1 MRLLFILM
9 ICAAQCMAQSFNDSI
24 HKKYPFIKVDK
35 NEIENATSIAPFITK
50 LQQLKVNSISHI
62 NVIHIGDSHLQ
73 AGDFTAIMRKKLQV
87 QFGNAGRGLVV
98 PLKVARTNEPSNYRS
113 SSNIRWKA
121 RRNVIKNDSIDIGI
135 GGVTIKTEDVN
146 ADLKLRI
153 FDDGAL
159 DYASTKVRIYH
170 AKNIDNFDI
179 AVKDSANNILGKCSD
194 DAERSTMYSTV
205 EFVNPVHEINLSLLG
220 ADKKNTSIFGFVF
233 ENNNNGLLYHSMGVN
248 GAEYRHYNASK
259 YFVEQAATLNP
270 DLYIISLGTNEAYAP
285 NFSTADFYN
294 QIDTFV
300 TALRN
305 ANPAVNIL
313 ITTPGDA
320 NKKKKYKN
328 KNNKKAGD
336 TIKEYCIK
344 NNVAYY
350 DLMNVMGGYGSIN
363 KWFARGLANKD
374 HLHLTVAGYQLQGAL
389 LYNALMKTYENNFA
403 K

>member
-1 MRLLFILM
+1 MLM
-9 ICAAQCMAQSFNDSI
+9 ICATHCIAQSFNDSI

-35 NEIENATSIAPFITK
+35 NEIENASSIGPFMTK
-50 LQQLKVNSISHI
+50 LQQLKANSNSRI

-73 AGDFTAIMRKKLQV
+73 AGDFTATMRKKLQI

-98 PLKVARTNEPSNYRS
+98 PLKVARTNEPSNYHI

-153 FDDGAL
+153 FDDIAL
-159 DYASTKVRIYH
+159 DYACTKVRIYH
-170 AKNIDNFDI
+170 SKTFENFDI
-179 AVKDSANNILGKCSD
+179 AIKDSANNLLGKCSD

-205 EFVNPVHEINLSLLG
+205 KFANPVHEINLSLLG
-220 ADKKNTSIFGFVF
+220 TDKKNTSIYGFVF
-233 ENNNNGLLYHSMGVN
+233 ENNNNGLLYHSIGVN

-270 DLYIISLGTNEAYAP
+270 DLHIISLGTNEAYAP
-285 NFSTADFYN
+285 NFSTTDFYN

-300 TALRN
+300 TALRK
-305 ANPAVNIL
+305 ANPAVNII

-374 HLHLTVAGYQLQGAL
+374 HLHLTVAGYQLQGSL
-389 LYNALMKTYENNFA
+389 LYHALMKTYENNVT